1 MRYVRVLI
9 YEARRVV
16 YLVVDHHVQILL
28 RCVLAD
34 IGVRELL
41 RLGHGRQRRRG
52 ARVCLC
58 GGRVP
63 VCCGIGMCRQR
74 EEEEEEEGIA
84 EGGSAGVNW
93 KFRDGE
99 TRVYGG
105 SGERML
111 FVHL

>member
-74 EEEEEEEGIA
+74 EEEEEEDSRGRQHRCQLE
-84 EGGSAGVNW
+84 
-93 KFRDGE
+93 FRDGE

>member
-63 VCCGIGMCRQR
+63 VCCGIGMCRRR
-74 EEEEEEEGIA
+74 EEEEEEDSRGRQHRCQLE
-84 EGGSAGVNW
+84 VQRR
-93 KFRDGE
+93 RDKSV
-99 TRVYGG
+99 R
-105 SGERML
+105 R
-111 FVHL
+111 

>member
-1 MRYVRVLI
+1 M
-9 YEARRVV
+9 
-16 YLVVDHHVQILL
+16 
-28 RCVLAD
+28 
-34 IGVRELL
+34 
-41 RLGHGRQRRRG
+41 
-52 ARVCLC
+52 CLC

-74 EEEEEEEGIA
+74 EEEQGIA